1 MKLGAVFPF
10 TDIHDDPLAVRDFV
24 QGVDDLGYDHIV
36 GYDHVLG
43 SDPAHHPEVD
53 GPFIHTSPF
62 YEPLTLFSHM
72 AAISR
77 RLEFVSAVVI
87 LPQRQ
92 AALVAKQAA
101 IVDILSGGRLRLG
114 VGSGWNQ
121 WEYEA
126 LGADFPNRGAVMDE
140 QIELMRALW
149 TKNAISF
156 EGRFHRV
163 TESGLC
169 PLPPR
174 RDIPIWIG
182 GTTAPAMRRAARTGD
197 GWLPYA
203 PAREAPAM
211 MDAFRRTMEDA
222 GRSLDGFGIEA
233 VMFAH
238 PDDRPDFGHRART
251 LDDAFADAETWRRE
265 GVTHLSVHSMAAAV
279 TDIPGHLAF
288 LERFIA
294 GLSR

>member
-1 MKLGAVFPF
+1 MRLGAVFPF
-10 TDIHDDPLAVRDFV
+10 TDIHEDPIAVRDFV
-24 QGVDDLGYDHIV
+24 QGVDALGYDHIV

-43 SDPAHHPEVD
+43 SNPASRPGFD

-62 YEPLTLFSHM
+62 YEPLTLFAHM

-77 RLEFVSAVVI
+77 RLEFVSAVLI

-101 IVDILSGGRLRLG
+101 IADVLAGGRIRLG

-126 LGADFPNRGAVMDE
+126 LGADFDRRGAVMDE
-140 QIELMRALW
+140 QIDLMRALW
-149 TKNAISF
+149 KENAITYR
-156 EGRFHRV
+156 GRFHTV
-163 TESGLC
+163 TDSGIC

-182 GTTAPAMRRAARTGD
+182 GTTPPAMRRAARLGD
-197 GWLPYA
+197 GWLPYG

-211 MDAFRRTMEDA
+211 METFRATMAAEE
-222 GRSLDGFGIEA
+222 RRLEGFGIEA

-251 LDDAFADAETWRRE
+251 LDDAFADAEIWRRE
-265 GVTHLSVHSMAAAV
+265 GVTHLSVHSMATQARDVA
-279 TDIPGHLAF
+279 GHLAF
-288 LERFIA
+288 LEGFIR
-294 GLSR
+294 GLGR